1 MSGKFTPTMT
11 LQERPSDA
19 ESDGRHAK
27 RRRTKRNQ
35 ELGERPQ
42 MSRGEQVWRII
53 RARDRHDSEP
63 RSEDEAKRGY
73 FRRKTRSA
81 TKREENEKEIQASRP
96 AVPAIADIGDAEERK
111 PWETLVIGDLGE
123 GLSYIEEKDREIL
136 QQRYII
142 KHHEKNSPGQ
152 ADHHKRL
159 LNELIQE
166 RRNMEDDEENYVPA
180 EQRDARKRVMERV
193 ETLHWALETCKC
205 EAEGVNI
212 RAALEGYASGYIE
225 YSSNFTLIYGGH
237 IVDTCPTYQ
246 SFCADRSERID
257 RYADK
262 YGAGWL
268 WIEPPLAGSGFE
280 LLAKKGLC
288 LDRKPLKNYGI
299 GHYAICLDFEVDKRK
314 VMSEGKKSYKKTKKT
329 AGVATGHSDTK
340 AWAQFEILLDSGAT
354 VPILHEEDPRHF
366 GIAMEWY
373 AAQGVTETRTAT
385 STISLRFYEMYV
397 SICTKDGQ
405 SIVGQ
410 GNPATWPSEPPILGG
425 FVPVSISTA
434 KLHGRRPLYDDR
446 MSGML
451 PFDAAYMS
459 SAPTMGK
466 IWLGEDRRDVL
477 GAGRFPGH
485 LRYDAEKVLRP
496 EYPPKLDGVRQGTE
510 TPDVVFFAH
519 HLRDSPGTQ
528 FIDTDRPGKRGTSE
542 WVIKRAKTQD
552 GEKGDKRVLALV
564 TEESA
569 EIKPPP
575 PEEIPKEATAK
586 WRETKILREREIR
599 DRNTAK
605 KKRPKHK

>member
-1 MSGKFTPTMT
+1 MSGNNTPIVT
-11 LQERPSDA
+11 LQERPNNA
-19 ESDGRHAK
+19 ESNGRRDI
-27 RRRTKRNQ
+27 RRRTGRSK
-35 ELGERPQ
+35 ELGERSQ
-42 MSRGEQVWRII
+42 MTRGEQVWQII
-53 RARDRHDSEP
+53 RARNRHDSEL
-63 RSEDEAKRGY
+63 RSEGEAKRGD

-81 TKREENEKEIQASRP
+81 TKREEKEKEIQTSRP
-96 AVPAIADIGDAEERK
+96 AVPVAADMGDIEERK

-123 GLSYIEEKDREIL
+123 GLSYIGEKDREIL

-159 LNELIQE
+159 LDELIRE
-166 RRNMEDDEENYVPA
+166 RCEMEDDEENYVPA
-180 EQRDARKRVMERV
+180 DQRDARKSVMERV
-193 ETLHWALETCKC
+193 ETLHWALDTCKC
-205 EAEGVNI
+205 EAEEVNI

-225 YSSNFTLIYGGH
+225 YPSNFTLIYSGH

-246 SFCADRSERID
+246 SFCADRSERIE

-262 YGAGWL
+262 HGAGWL

-288 LDRKPLKNYGI
+288 LDRKPLKTYGI
-299 GHYAICLDFEVDKRK
+299 GHYAICLNFEVDKNK
-314 VMSEGKKSYKKTKKT
+314 VMSEGKKPYQKTKKT
-329 AGVATGHSDTK
+329 AGVVTGHSDAK
-340 AWAQFEILLDSGAT
+340 AWAQFETLLDSGAT
-354 VPILHEEDPRHF
+354 VPILHKEDLRHF
-366 GIAMEWY
+366 GIVMECY
-373 AAQGVTETRTAT
+373 AAQGVSETRTAT

-425 FVPVSISTA
+425 FVPVSISTTQLA
-434 KLHGRRPLYDDR
+434 GRRPLYDDR

-466 IWLGEDRRDVL
+466 IWLGEDRRDIL

-485 LRYDAEKVLRP
+485 LRYDAEKALRP
-496 EYPPKLDGVRQGTE
+496 EYPPKLDDVRHGME

-528 FIDTDRPGKRGTSE
+528 FIDTDPP
-542 WVIKRAKTQD
+542 
-552 GEKGDKRVLALV
+552 
-564 TEESA
+564 EESA

-575 PEEIPKEATAK
+575 PEKMPKGSTAK
-586 WRETKILREREIR
+586 WRETKILSESEIR
-599 DRNTAK
+599 DQNTAK
-605 KKRPKHK
+605 RKSPHTSEAETRGQYSPHLLRP

>member
-1 MSGKFTPTMT
+1 MSGNNTRIVTV
-11 LQERPSDA
+11 QECPSDA
-19 ESDGRHAK
+19 ESDGRYGK
-27 RRRTKRNQ
+27 SRRTERNK
-35 ELGERPQ
+35 ELGKILQ
-42 MSRGEQVWRII
+42 MTRGEQVWRII
-53 RARDRHDSEP
+53 RARDRHDSER
-63 RSEDEAKRGY
+63 RSEGEAKRGD
-73 FRRKTRSA
+73 FCRKAMSA
-81 TKREENEKEIQASRP
+81 TKLEEKEKEIQTSRP
-96 AVPAIADIGDAEERK
+96 AVPVAADMGDTEERK

-142 KHHEKNSPGQ
+142 KHHEKNSPSQ

-159 LNELIQE
+159 LDELIRE
-166 RRNMEDDEENYVPA
+166 RREMEDDEENYVPA

-193 ETLHWALETCKC
+193 EILHWALETCKC
-205 EAEGVNI
+205 EAEEVNI

-225 YSSNFTLIYGGH
+225 YSSHFTLIYGGH

-262 YGAGWL
+262 HGAGWL
-268 WIEPPLAGSGFE
+268 WIEPPLAGSGFG

-299 GHYAICLDFEVDKRK
+299 GHYAICLDFEVDKKK
-314 VMSEGKKSYKKTKKT
+314 VMSEGDKPYKTKKT
-329 AGVATGHSDTK
+329 AGVVTGHSDTK
-340 AWAQFEILLDSGAT
+340 VWAQFETLLDSGAT
-354 VPILHEEDPRHF
+354 VPILHKEDLRHF

-373 AAQGVTETRTAT
+373 AAQGVSETRTAT
-385 STISLRFYEMYV
+385 STISMRFYEMHV

-425 FVPVSISTA
+425 FVPVSISTT
-434 KLHGRRPLYDDR
+434 KLDGRRPLYDDR

-485 LRYDAEKVLRP
+485 LRYDAEKVLTP
-496 EYPPKLDGVRQGTE
+496 EYPPELDGVRQGTE

-542 WVIKRAKTQD
+542 WAIKRAKTQY

-564 TEESA
+564 TEERA
-569 EIKPPP
+569 EIKPTPA
-575 PEEIPKEATAK
+575 EKIPGGPTAK
-586 WRETKILREREIR
+586 WRETKILSESEIR
-599 DRNTAK
+599 DENTAK